1 MNLSAIHQDARFA
14 LRMLRKSP
22 VFTAVA
28 VGSLALGIGA
38 NTAIFTLVDAILLR
52 WLPVR
57 NPQEL
62 VVLAR
67 NPAKPST
74 SSNYPDYRYV
84 RDHGQSYSGLIA
96 FSSVGPT
103 SFRLPGSPDPTRLVG
118 LSLVSGNYF
127 DTLGVRPALGRLFN
141 PVDNEGEG
149 AHPLAVLSNSF
160 WKRAFGGDSGVVGR
174 DVELN
179 GARFQVIGVS
189 GEGFTGSSVGV
200 AADVF
205 APIMM
210 NRTFNPT
217 AIGWD
222 SRHYWWLTVIGRLKP
237 GVTPQKAEAE
247 WNVLWHRILEEDP
260 ERRPPAAW
268 DTQYKQANT
277 AVVLSGSQ
285 GYSGL
290 RKQTSRPLIV
300 LTITVALVLLIT
312 CANVANLL
320 LARGVARRREI
331 AVRLSVGAPRSR
343 LIAQMLS
350 ESLLLGALGGLASL
364 AFAWIGVRA
373 LLAFL
378 PQGGPF
384 PVDLNLSVDFR
395 ALGFTFGLSLLCGL
409 LFGLA
414 PAVRASKPNL
424 VDDLKSD
431 SFGSGLYRGGRWD
444 LRRTLVSLQVALS
457 LLLLA
462 GAGLF
467 VRTLRNLRDIDP
479 GMARENLLLVTT
491 NIGQLGYQPQR
502 DRDFHDRLRAEVQRL
517 PSVRAVGLAAI
528 APLSQS
534 RWDQDAQIE
543 GYTWRPDES
552 PYIDMNAV
560 TPRYFEAAG
569 IPIVLGRDF
578 RDSDNLATL
587 PSRPAQP
594 APPGADAPEPPGP
607 PRVVVVN
614 EAFSRHFFGGQ
625 PAVGRRLCLGDK
637 WDAAKTFE
645 IVGVVRDA
653 RYFDLKKAVEP
664 MIYEPAYRDPGSS
677 AAGGTL
683 AIRTTGDPGRIAAAI
698 RQAVQ
703 HIDGAVTVI
712 EARTMEDNLNRE
724 LVQERFVA
732 TLGGFFGLIALL
744 LAAIGLYGVMSQ
756 AVTRRTREIGIRM
769 ALGADAPIVLWMV
782 LRDALFMVLAGAALG
797 IPAVLIL
804 TRYTESMLF
813 GVKAQDPATLAMAAL
828 LLLAITMIA
837 GLLPARRATMVHPMT
852 ALRHD

>member
-1 MNLSAIHQDARFA
+1 VNLSSIHQDARFA

-67 NPAKPST
+67 NPARPST
-74 SSNYPDYRYV
+74 SFNYPDYRYV

-96 FSSVGPT
+96 FSNGGRPT

-141 PVDNEGEG
+141 PADNEGEG
-149 AHPLAVLSNSF
+149 AHPLVVLSNSF
-160 WKRAFGGDSGVVGR
+160 WKRAFGADSGVVGR
-174 DVELN
+174 NVELN

-189 GEGFTGSSVGV
+189 GEGFTGASVGV

-205 APIMM
+205 APIIMY
-210 NRTFNPT
+210 RTFSPT
-217 AIGWD
+217 AIRWD
-222 SRHYWWLTVIGRLKP
+222 SRNYWWLTVIGRLKP
-237 GVTPQKAEAE
+237 GVTPPKAEAE
-247 WNVLWHRILEEDP
+247 FGVLWQRILAEDP
-260 ERRPPAAW
+260 NHHPPAAW
-268 DTQYKQANT
+268 DTHRQDDT
-277 AVVLSGSQ
+277 VVVLPGSQ
-285 GYSGL
+285 GYSGI
-290 RKQTSRPLIV
+290 RTQTSKPLTI
-300 LTITVALVLLIT
+300 LTITVALVLLIA

-343 LIAQMLS
+343 LIAQMLA

-373 LLAFL
+373 LLTFL
-378 PQGGPF
+378 PRGPF

-395 ALGFTFGLSLLCGL
+395 VLGFTFGLSLLCGL

-414 PAVRASKPNL
+414 PAIRASKPNL

-444 LRRTLVSLQVALS
+444 LRRTLVSFQVALS

-467 VRTLRNLRDIDP
+467 VRTLRNLRDMDP
-479 GMARENLLLVTT
+479 GMVRENLLFVTT

-502 DRDFHDRLRAEVQRL
+502 DREFHDRLRAEVQRL

-528 APLSQS
+528 TPLSES
-534 RWDQDAQIE
+534 RWNQDAQIE
-543 GYTWRPDES
+543 GYTWRPDEP

-587 PSRPAQP
+587 PSRPAQA

-637 WDAAKTFE
+637 WDAAKAFE

-683 AIRTTGDPGRIAAAI
+683 AVRTTGDPGRIAAAI

-744 LAAIGLYGVMSQ
+744 LAAMGLYGVMSQ

-769 ALGADAPIVLWMV
+769 ALGAGAPAVLWMV
-782 LRDALFMVLAGAALG
+782 LRDAIFMVLAGAALG